1 MRFYII
7 TKTSISTQLIMTYS
21 LLQVTP
27 LCSGSEFSCE
37 VPECVDANRECNFRS
52 ECSDGSDEKFCGMSY
67 FCLFLLPQLDLN

>member
-1 MRFYII
+1 MRFYLIV
-7 TKTSISTQLIMTYS
+7 KTSYPADYDV

-37 VPECVDANRECNFRS
+37 VPECIDANRECNFRS

-67 FCLFLLPQLDLN
+67 FY